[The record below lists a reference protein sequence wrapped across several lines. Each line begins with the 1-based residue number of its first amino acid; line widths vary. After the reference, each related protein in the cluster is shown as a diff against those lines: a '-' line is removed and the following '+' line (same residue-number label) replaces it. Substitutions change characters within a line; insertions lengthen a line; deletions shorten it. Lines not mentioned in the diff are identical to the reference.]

1 MDQELTGHTV
11 LLFDGECNLCNH
23 AVQFVIARDPK
34 AYYRF
39 AALQSVV
46 GQHLLEQYQL
56 PISQFD
62 TIIMIQNNQVYTKS
76 TAALRIVRKLYR
88 LWPFLYIFIMIP
100 KLIRDPLY
108 DWIARNRIKWFGRR
122 DSCMMPTLEIKMRF
136 LE

>member
-1 MDQELTGHTV
+1 MDQELSVHAI

-39 AALQSVV
+39 AALQSVA
-46 GQHLLEQYQL
+46 GQQLLEQYQL
-56 PISQFD
+56 PRSQFD
-62 TIIMIQNNQVYTKS
+62 TIILIQNNQVYTKS

-88 LWPFLYIFIMIP
+88 LWPYLYIFIMLP

-108 DWIARNRIKWFGRR
+108 DWIARNRLKWFGRR
-122 DSCMMPTLEIKMRF
+122 DSCMMPTPEMKMRF

>member
-1 MDQELTGHTV
+1 MEQELSVHAI

-23 AVQFVIARDPK
+23 AVQFIIARDPK

-39 AALQSVV
+39 AALQSAA

-56 PISQFD
+56 PRSQFD

-88 LWPFLYIFIMIP
+88 LWSYLYIFIMVP

-122 DSCMMPTLEIKMRF
+122 DSCMMPTPEIKMRF